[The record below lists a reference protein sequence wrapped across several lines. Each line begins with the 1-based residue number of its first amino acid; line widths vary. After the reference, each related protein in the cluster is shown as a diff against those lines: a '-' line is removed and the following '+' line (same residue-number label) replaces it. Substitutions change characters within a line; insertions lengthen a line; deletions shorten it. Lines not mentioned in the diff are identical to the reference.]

1 MTTAYSTADTSPRD
15 AGGAK
20 FLAPINVAT
29 SQSDFAL
36 LAGIGASTIG
46 ATSKIH
52 AGLQVGTH
60 VAGSQINNNA
70 PLGVLPVLAFTSNSS
85 SMAINNAIPWRGDQ
99 FGAAYIT
106 GLSTTTCAMSGSTET
121 FSTASGTLYRIC
133 AAGCGVVAAG
143 QVAILNGGTS
153 IAHLVFSGA
162 NETLPILDLGIHGT
176 CFGSLRYERRN
187 TVGTVYIS
195 ANYNSTFS
203 QG

>member
-1 MTTAYSTADTSPRD
+1 MTTGYSTADTAPKD

-20 FLAPINVAT
+20 FLAPINIAT

-46 ATSKIH
+46 ATSLIH

-121 FSTASGTLYRIC
+121 FTTASGTLYKIF
-133 AAGCGVVAAG
+133 AAGCGVASGG
-143 QVAILNGGTS
+143 QLAILNGGTS
-153 IAHLVFSGA
+153 ICQFVFSA
-162 NETLPILDLGIHGT
+162 NHETLPMFDLGIHGA
-176 CFGSLRYERRN
+176 CIGSLRFERRN
-187 TVGTVYIS
+187 TGGTVYVT
-195 ANYNSTFS
+195 AAYSTFS

>member
-1 MTTAYSTADTSPRD
+1 MTRAYSLSDTAPKDS
-15 AGGAK
+15 GGAK
-20 FLAPINVAT
+20 FLAFPDINT
-29 SQSDFAL
+29 SQLDFAL
-36 LAGIGASTIG
+36 PAGIGASTIG
-46 ATSKIH
+46 GGSKIH
-52 AGLQVGTH
+52 AALQVGTH
-60 VAGSQINNNA
+60 VGASKIDSA
-70 PLGVLPVLAFTSNSS
+70 PVGVLPVLAFTANSS
-85 SMAINNAIPWRGDQ
+85 SMAIGNAVPWRGDQ

>member
-1 MTTAYSTADTSPRD
+1 MTRAYSLSDTAPKDS
-15 AGGAK
+15 GGAK
-20 FLAPINVAT
+20 FLAFPDINT
-29 SQSDFAL
+29 SQLDFAL
-36 LAGIGASTIG
+36 PAGIGASTIG
-46 ATSKIH
+46 GGSKIH
-52 AGLQVGTH
+52 AALQVGTH
-60 VAGSQINNNA
+60 VGASKIDSA
-70 PLGVLPVLAFTSNSS
+70 PVGVLPVLAFTANSS
-85 SMAINNAIPWRGDQ
+85 SMAIGNAVPWRGDQ
-99 FGAAYIT
+99 FGAAYVT

-187 TVGTVYIS
+187 TVGIVYVS

>member
-1 MTTAYSTADTSPRD
+1 MTTGYTTADTAPKD

-20 FLAPINVAT
+20 FLAPINIAT
-29 SQSDFAL
+29 SQSDYAL
-36 LAGIGASTIG
+36 FAGIGASTIG
-46 ATSKIH
+46 ATSRIH

-99 FGAAYIT
+99 FGAAYVT

>member
-1 MTTAYSTADTSPRD
+1 MTTAYSLSDTAPKDS
-15 AGGAK
+15 GGAK
-20 FLAPINVAT
+20 FLAFPNVAT
-29 SQSDFAL
+29 SQNDFSL
-36 LAGIGASTIG
+36 PSGIGACTIG
-46 ATSKIH
+46 GTSKIH
-52 AGLQVGTH
+52 SALQVGTH
-60 VAGSQINNNA
+60 VGGSKIDSA
-70 PLGVLPVLAFTSNSS
+70 PVGMLPVLAFTANSS
-85 SMAINNAIPWRGDQ
+85 SMAIGNAVPWRGDQ

-143 QVAILNGGTS
+143 QISILNGGTS

-187 TVGTVYIS
+187 TVGTVYVS